1 MPLKILLGLILL
13 DAIVLIHE
21 LGHFFAAKKC
31 GIKVE
36 CFSIGMGPVIIHR
49 QIKDVDWRLSLFPIG
64 GYCGMKGEE
73 DFKTAYEQKL
83 SKITG
88 DKDSMYGVH
97 PLCRAIIAFAGP
109 AANFIFAIIAYTII
123 AMTGYTYYSASSQIQ
138 LADEVYPEVHSSA
151 RDAGLLSGDTITSM
165 NGKKVTDFSDVYEI
179 SSTHPDEDI
188 SVTVNRGNSNLHF
201 TIHSDLDKSTGTG
214 KIGVISIPDT
224 VAMRKSQKFS
234 FFPAIA
240 HGIKET
246 FDNTVL
252 TVKSITV
259 LFKGVH
265 VTEAVSGPARITAM
279 LGDTVASGFSAGIQ
293 NGFSSV
299 LEFMALISLSLFLMN
314 LLPVPL
320 LDGSLVLFSLIE
332 AVFRT
337 QIPPKVRYIVQ
348 YAGLAFIILLFSIAT
363 AGDIHFFMGSIHAK

>member
-13 DAIVLIHE
+13 DVIIIIHE
-21 LGHFFAAKKC
+21 LGHFFAARKC
-31 GIKVE
+31 GVTVE
-36 CFSIGMGPVIIHR
+36 CFSIGMGPVIVHR
-49 QIKDVDWRLSLFPIG
+49 QIKGVDWRLSLFPIG

-109 AANFIFAIIAYTII
+109 AANFLFAFVAYTII
-123 AMTGYTYYSASSQIQ
+123 AMIGYTYYSASSQIQ
-138 LADEVYPEVHSSA
+138 LADEVYPEVHSAA
-151 RDAGLLSGDTITSM
+151 RDAGLLSGDTITVM
-165 NGKKVTDFSDVYEI
+165 NGKRISDFSDVYEFA
-179 SSTHPDEDI
+179 STHPDENI
-188 SVTVNRGNSNLHF
+188 SVTVRRGNSDLHF
-201 TIHSDLDKSTGTG
+201 TIHSELDKSTGAG
-214 KIGVISIPDT
+214 KIGVVSIPDT
-224 VAMRKSQKFS
+224 VVMRKSQQYS
-234 FFPAIA
+234 FFSAVA
-240 HGIKET
+240 HGFNET
-246 FDNTVL
+246 FDNTIS
-252 TVKSITV
+252 TIKSITV

-265 VTEAVSGPARITAM
+265 ITEAVSGPASITTM
-279 LGDTVASGFSAGIQ
+279 LGDTVTSGFSAGVQ

-299 LEFMALISLSLFLMN
+299 LEFMALISISLFLMN

-348 YAGLAFIILLFSIAT
+348 YAGLAFIILLFCIA
-363 AGDIHFFMGSIHAK
+363 AVGDIHFFMG